1 MPLKHYK
8 WVYDLR
14 GLDTKEAVEAATGLT
29 LPVRILTD
37 EVRRCAAWRMHAAMA
52 ELLMCRVLPSLYH
65 GSVRSMAW
73 KKGRMECAAE
83 MHA

>member
-37 EVRRCAAWRMHAAMA
+37 EVCGLYYLAGACRMS
-52 ELLMCRVLPSLYH
+52 ELLACYSTARLVLCKCSEH
-65 GSVRSMAW
+65 
-73 KKGRMECAAE
+73 
-83 MHA
+83 

>member
-1 MPLKHYK
+1 MQQHAVLLKAALRYARRMPLKHYK

-37 EVRRCAAWRMHAAMA
+37 EVSGCVFPGGCM
-52 ELLMCRVLPSLYH
+52 LPWLS
-65 GSVRSMAW
+65 S
-73 KKGRMECAAE
+73 
-83 MHA
+83 